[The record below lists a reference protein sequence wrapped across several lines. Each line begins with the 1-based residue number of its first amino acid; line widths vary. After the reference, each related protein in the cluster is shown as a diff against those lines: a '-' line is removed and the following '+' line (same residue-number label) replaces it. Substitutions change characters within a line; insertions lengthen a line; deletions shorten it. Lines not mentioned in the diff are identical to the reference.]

1 VTLSATQPEFNES
14 LFTELVRSCRSEKLP
29 LCMGGDSNIMR
40 NSSEKNIMRSLMK
53 DGLSSLMQ

>member
-1 VTLSATQPEFNES
+1 MNHCLLNWCGHVEVKSS
-14 LFTELVRSCRSEKLP
+14 LYAW
-29 LCMGGDSNIMR
+29 GGDSNIMR